1 MGDLEKFFEE
11 LFGARPPP
19 ARRRHRPR
27 RPPAVTRR
35 TGTRPAE
42 RSPRGSVVAAEDDPG
57 RIRSPA
63 AEVSRRLLRNRHVDH
78 RRRTPDSRA
87 AAPRTPS
94 SLPKT
99 TPAAS

>member
-1 MGDLEKFFEE
+1 MGVLEKFFEE

-42 RSPRGSVVAAEDDPG
+42 RSPRGLRRRCRRRPRQDPQPGRGGFEAVAAQPARRPPETDTRQQSRGPANPVVAAKDDPG
-57 RIRSPA
+57 S
-63 AEVSRRLLRNRHVDH
+63 V
-78 RRRTPDSRA
+78 
-87 AAPRTPS
+87 
-94 SLPKT
+94 
-99 TPAAS
+99 